1 MTKKTLKKLLC
12 LKKSNIG
19 ISCVTSYDASFAK
32 LADESDID
40 IILVGDSLGEV
51 IKGMRNTHSVT
62 VDDICYHTKNVSQGI
77 KYAYLIA
84 DMPINSY
91 QTKKQALANAL
102 KITKNGMADMVKLE
116 STPKQI
122 NIVKYLIENKIK
134 VCGHIGIQPQKI
146 ANKKLYRKIGT
157 TAGEANELIKEAL
170 LLQEAGAHI
179 LIAECIDGNC
189 AKKIRNMLKI
199 PLIGIGSGN
208 NCDGQVRV
216 IYDLFNISFN
226 GSPGFM
232 NNKRIKKNPFK
243 DILMDYI
250 KSTKK
255 FLSN

>member
-1 MTKKTLKKLLC
+1 MTPVVGVAVSSSIKYGQKSYL
-12 LKKSNIG
+12 SNIQ
-19 ISCVTSYDASFAK
+19 SFPKPAAAQK
-32 LADESDID
+32 LCYFKFS
-40 IILVGDSLGEV
+40 
-51 IKGMRNTHSVT
+51 TP
-62 VDDICYHTKNVSQGI
+62 VDGCKLCD
-77 KYAYLIA
+77 
-84 DMPINSY
+84 SY

-157 TAGEANELIKEAL
+157 TAGEANELIREAL

-243 DILMDYI
+243 DILIDYI

-255 FLSN
+255 FVSN